1 MTILDI
7 LMWALPSGFL
17 SGLVTWLASRRTFNA
32 RNKKERED
40 TYKTLYDDLSTTTLD
55 LSRQIRKL
63 NEKIINHETAIR
75 KCYACRYVDRCPAV
89 IFLRQ
94 QKVQQ
99 PNSRPLGQPQCERN
113 RANGLRA
120 GPEADGG
127 AEGECGTMHT
137 AAEPS

>member
-1 MTILDI
+1 TILDI

-63 NEKIINHETAIR
+63 NEKIINHETAIH
-75 KCYACRYVDRCPAV
+75 KCYTCRYADRCPAV

-113 RANGLRA
+113 RANHLRA

-127 AEGECGTMHT
+127 PEGECGGDD
-137 AAEPS
+137 AASGPS

>member
-1 MTILDI
+1 MTIWEI
-7 LMWALPSGFL
+7 LMWALPSGCL
-17 SGLVTWLASRRTFNA
+17 SGMVTWLASRWTFNA

-55 LSRQIRKL
+55 LSRKIRKL
-63 NEKIINHETAIR
+63 HEKIINYETALR
-75 KCYACRYVDRCPAV
+75 KCHACRYAERCPAV

-99 PNSRPLGQPQCERN
+99 PNSRPLVQPQYERN

-120 GPEADGG
+120 GPETDGG
-127 AEGECGTMHT
+127 AEGECGTV
-137 AAEPS
+137 AAAPGPS